1 MRCLPVNL
9 ALFFL
14 VQGFMPGSGLQHVY
28 GCVIIQKRRAA
39 ACALPQMGGMP
50 MGLFSDPNEAVRKE
64 NLKKLEDKRLEFALR
79 MEQEGF
85 APEKMLFAQT
95 ENGGFVAIS
104 IFEGQR
110 CLIISPGFGTDENF
124 ALELQET
131 LKVRCEE
138 VRVKSEGL
146 AGAFGLGKR
155 GEIGMEFFIER
166 VDGSE
171 VKLPLVAGRNSWM
184 ECARDRNPLLKTKR
198 RRGNS
203 NVVWEMRPIE
213 KNQVQSLIC
222 LAEQYLGLAPVD

>member
-1 MRCLPVNL
+1 
-9 ALFFL
+9 
-14 VQGFMPGSGLQHVY
+14 
-28 GCVIIQKRRAA
+28 
-39 ACALPQMGGMP
+39 

-79 MEQEGF
+79 MEREGF

-124 ALELQET
+124 VLELQEA

-166 VDGSE
+166 ADGSE
-171 VKLPLVAGRNSWM
+171 VKMPFVAGRNSWM
-184 ECARDRNPLLKTKR
+184 ECARDKNPLLKPKR
-198 RRGNS
+198 RRGNG

-213 KNQVQSLIC
+213 KNQVQSLIR
-222 LAEQYLGLAPVD
+222 LAEQYLGLAPAD